1 MKPRAM
7 FGALALAGCA
17 VGPKV
22 SVPPP
27 PDMAAYTP
35 APVQTA
41 PGQRLVPGMEVPRE
55 WWRAFGSAKLDALV
69 ADALAHSP
77 TLASAEATLKQLREQ
92 YRVQRGGRYPSVT
105 LDPSYT
111 RGRESLELQP
121 PVSNNNTNYTVISAG
136 AQVTFNPDVFGGLR
150 RTAEGARASA
160 DAAAQQLRAAR
171 ATLIGNVVTTTIQLA
186 SFDAQIAEAHR
197 ALDAQASNAAIGR
210 RQEREGQIARAD
222 VAALDAQ
229 RAQSEAAL
237 PSLERS
243 RGAARDQLALLTG
256 RTPDRAPTDLPT
268 LDELRLPVDVPLTIP
283 SRLVETRPDIRA
295 AAAQLHVAAAA
306 VGVAA
311 AARLPVFN
319 LTANAGGASQAFQRL
334 FKSENLFWTLI
345 AGFTA
350 PVLDAGTLL
359 HGERAARA
367 GLNVARAG
375 YRSAVL
381 IGLQN
386 VADTLE
392 AMGADAH
399 AVVAAEAA
407 RDAARRSLSFAALQ
421 YREGQASAQ
430 PLLIAQATDANAAG
444 TDIQA
449 RASRM
454 SDTAL
459 LYVALGGGQ

>member
-1 MKPRAM
+1 MKTRALLVV
-7 FGALALAGCA
+7 LALAGCA

-35 APVQTA
+35 APIRTA
-41 PGQRLVPGMEVPRE
+41 PGQRLVPGMAVPRE
-55 WWRAFGSAKLDALV
+55 WWRAFGSPKLDALV

-77 TLASAEATLKQLREQ
+77 TLASAEATLTQLREQ
-92 YRVQRGGRYPSVT
+92 YRVQRGGQLPALVAN
-105 LDPSYT
+105 PIGE
-111 RGRESLELQP
+111 RGRQSGELQP
-121 PVSNNNTNYTVISAG
+121 PLQNNSRYYTIFSPG
-136 AQVTFNPDVFGGLR
+136 AQATFNPDVFGGLR
-150 RTAEGARASA
+150 AGAAGVRASA
-160 DAAAQQLRAAR
+160 EIAAQQLRAAR

-186 SFDAQIAEAHR
+186 ALDAQIAQARR
-197 ALDAQASNAAIGR
+197 ALDAQTKNAAIGR

-237 PSLERS
+237 PPLERS

-256 RTPDRAPTDLPT
+256 RAPDRAPTDLPT
-268 LDELRLPVDVPLTIP
+268 LDELRLPADVPLAVP
-283 SRLVETRPDIRA
+283 SRLVETRPDIQA

-319 LTANAGGASQAFQRL
+319 LTASVGTSSQAFRRL
-334 FKSENLFWTLI
+334 FNGDNVFWTLI
-345 AGFTA
+345 AGVTA
-350 PVLDAGTLL
+350 PLLDAGTLL
-359 HGERAARA
+359 HGQRAARA
-367 GLNVARAG
+367 GLNIARAG

-381 IGLQN
+381 TGLQN

-399 AVVAAEAA
+399 AVVAAQAA
-407 RDAARRSLSFAALQ
+407 RDAARRSLGFAELQ

-430 PLLIAQATDANAAG
+430 PLLIAQATDANAAS
-444 TDIQA
+444 TAVQA
-449 RASRM
+449 RAARI